1 MSLNIMIAGCA
12 KDQKDSVESSVR
24 TVLAERPAEESWNV
38 SLVLLA
44 NQWSIDIDG
53 PEPRHK
59 GLSLVVP
66 ASELTTSLKQA
77 IHEAS
82 TSPAATAESPTAPS
96 SGGTAGEAVSR
107 HECDGCA
114 AAFDVIFQRLAGEPE
129 ELCPVACPACWHVN
143 KVPVAE
149 AAGATGD
156 YRAQTVS

>member
-66 ASELTTSLKQA
+66 ASEFTTSLKQA

-82 TSPAATAESPTAPS
+82 TAPAATAESPTAPS
-96 SGGTAGEAVSR
+96 SGGTNGEAVNR
-107 HECDGCA
+107 HQCKGCA
-114 AAFDVIFQRLAGEPE
+114 ASFDVIFQRLAGESE

-149 AAGATGD
+149 GAGVTGD
-156 YRAQTVS
+156 YRAQAVS

>member
-82 TSPAATAESPTAPS
+82 TAPAATAEPPTATS
-96 SGGTAGEAVSR
+96 SGGTNGEAVNR
-107 HECDGCA
+107 HQCEGCA
-114 AAFDVIFQRLAGEPE
+114 ASFDVIFQRLAGESE

-149 AAGATGD
+149 GAGVTGD
-156 YRAQTVS
+156 YRAQAVS